1 MAQQTQVLPDGHMDP
16 YPPREM
22 AGRASNTGVVK
33 TNMSRS
39 NTFALAV
46 LAGAFVAVGA
56 EFATIVT
63 TDSTLG
69 YGPSRLLAGLVFSVG
84 LILVVIAGAELFTG
98 NTLIVIASL
107 QGRVRVRSMLLNWLI
122 VYAGNLVGSLAT
134 VAMVYVGRVWTF
146 DGMKVGANALN
157 IASNKSSLGFEQAI
171 ALGILCNALV
181 CLAVWLCFSARST
194 TDKLLAIVPPI
205 AAFVASGF
213 EHSIAN
219 MYFIPMGILLANE
232 PAVVA
237 MTQATYGAGLNL
249 SVLNWGQFA
258 LGNLLPVTIGNII
271 GGSGLV
277 GLIYWFV
284 YLRGSTLRSAPG
296 RPMPSSGLRARG
308 G

>member
-1 MAQQTQVLPDGHMDP
+1 MTEQTGAGPDVRIDP
-16 YPPREM
+16 YLPREM
-22 AGRASNTGVVK
+22 AGRAASTGVTK
-33 TNMSRS
+33 ATMSLS

-46 LAGAFVAVGA
+46 LAGAFIAVGA

-63 TDSTLG
+63 TESVFG
-69 YGPSRLLAGLVFSVG
+69 YGPTRVLAGLVFSVG

-98 NTLIVIASL
+98 NTLIVMACA
-107 QGRVRVRSMLLNWLI
+107 QGRVSVWSMLLNWLI
-122 VYAGNLVGSLAT
+122 VYAGNLVGSLLT
-134 VAMVYVGRVWTF
+134 VALVYVGRVWAF
-146 DGMKVGANALN
+146 DGFKVGANALN
-157 IASNKSSLGFEQAI
+157 IANGKSSLGFEQAI

-219 MYFIPMGILLANE
+219 MYFIPMGILLTGE
-232 PAVVA
+232 PTVVSTA
-237 MTQATYGAGLNL
+237 QSVYGASLSIANL
-249 SVLNWGQFA
+249 SWAQFA

-277 GLIYWFV
+277 GLVYWFV
-284 YLRGSTLRSAPG
+284 YLRSARTASP
-296 RPMPSSGLRARG
+296 RPTG